1 MKFETAVSNG
11 FYAALF
17 ALALVV
23 VVRGLVFAME
33 PVIANAAQ
41 IPAAGSVLAVF

>member
-23 VVRGLVFAME
+23 VVRGFVFAME
-33 PVIANAAQ
+33 PVIASATHL
-41 IPAAGSVLAVF
+41 PAAGSVMTLF